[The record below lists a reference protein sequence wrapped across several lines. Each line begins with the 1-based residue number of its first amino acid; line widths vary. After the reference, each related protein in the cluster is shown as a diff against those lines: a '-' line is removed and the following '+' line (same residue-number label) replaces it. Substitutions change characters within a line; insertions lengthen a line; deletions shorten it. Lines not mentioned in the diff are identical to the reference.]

1 MKWIVVQDYIHG
13 QLMYMVEN
21 SETGE
26 RRMTTDWQSMAEQFA
41 EDLNRKK
48 DFTGLR
54 GLRAK
59 TSAIDDAMFG

>member
-26 RRMTTDWQSMAEQFA
+26 RRMTTDWQSIAEQFA
-41 EDLNRKK
+41 KEFGNEWQVHLLN
-48 DFTGLR
+48 DGDSVSL
-54 GLRAK
+54 
-59 TSAIDDAMFG
+59 

>member
-26 RRMTTDWQSMAEQFA
+26 RRMTTAWQSMAEQFA
-41 EDLNRKK
+41 KELNEREEKYE
-48 DFTGLR
+48 
-54 GLRAK
+54 
-59 TSAIDDAMFG
+59 SV